1 MEGYHSMDRMLLQ
14 HMLRVGNDKIP
25 FPSVAGY
32 AGTAHL
38 YKVGFKC
45 VSIIRTFSFSELLLA
60 EGLEIPLI
68 WYILRVSCISIIE
81 GPHTTNFIPNR
92 KTVYF
97 EV

>member
-1 MEGYHSMDRMLLQ
+1 MSFFRYDKTGEGLHKDHSFFDKYGAPISIENFWMEGYHSMDRMLLQ

-45 VSIIRTFSFSELLLA
+45 VSIIRNFLFSDF
-60 EGLEIPLI
+60 
-68 WYILRVSCISIIE
+68 VTC
-81 GPHTTNFIPNR
+81 
-92 KTVYF
+92 
-97 EV
+97 